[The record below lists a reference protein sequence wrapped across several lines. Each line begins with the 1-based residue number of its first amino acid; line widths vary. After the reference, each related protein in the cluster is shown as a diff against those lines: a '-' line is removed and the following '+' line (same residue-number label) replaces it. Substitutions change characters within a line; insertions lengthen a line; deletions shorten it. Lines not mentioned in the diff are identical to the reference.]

1 MPTVAIRSVCREEK
15 NTFLTHLGI
24 DVTRTPEGLLKVTLS
39 DPPEPLISTKDPI
52 APLSGVDSNADE
64 CYIYRGRKT
73 LRSDGYHRYQGNDG
87 NTLCV
92 FKWVNSSS
100 NLLWVCPNSTTRP
113 NPTRSKGSM
122 YSIKLNTWRR
132 GKEVEGAI
140 PVARFT
146 YHTSTFGPEH
156 GSSKLKKWIVHRFI
170 QPINL
175 DQPCGKD
182 AVPQMPVDMTLVLYF
197 KDSGVLSP
205 LVRLVPFRATRNL
218 FDVHQMGSNT
228 RFSQRNGSAES
239 FWQWRERRAPD
250 GFGASPFIIKAAA
263 ID

>member
-1 MPTVAIRSVCREEK
+1 
-15 NTFLTHLGI
+15 
-24 DVTRTPEGLLKVTLS
+24 
-39 DPPEPLISTKDPI
+39 
-52 APLSGVDSNADE
+52 
-64 CYIYRGRKT
+64 
-73 LRSDGYHRYQGNDG
+73 
-87 NTLCV
+87 
-92 FKWVNSSS
+92 
-100 NLLWVCPNSTTRP
+100 
-113 NPTRSKGSM
+113 
-122 YSIKLNTWRR
+122 
-132 GKEVEGAI
+132 
-140 PVARFT
+140 
-146 YHTSTFGPEH
+146 
-156 GSSKLKKWIVHRFI
+156 LKKWIVHRFI